1 MIFWLYSLDEQFIRT
16 FQATHMTWSKL
27 WIKILMDSDFLHISH
42 QCLEQQF
49 ELILSSLTVVN
60 PYL

>member
-1 MIFWLYSLDEQFIRT
+1 MFFWLYSCYKQYIRT
-16 FQATHMTWSKL
+16 YQATNMAWSKL
-27 WIKILMDSDFLHISH
+27 LIKILMDSDFLHISH

-49 ELILSSLTVVN
+49 ELILSSLTVLN